1 MLINLSSVSRLALS
15 APDAVSG
22 ANAPAPVA
30 PAKAADKR
38 GKAGKASKPVSGAT
52 NADLKPFIRE
62 NRNLARDAVTV
73 TRAATNFGEI
83 TDRDAAYRLFF
94 GSIMRVNGKHSAT
107 LREIFDAGRKA
118 DGKSYNP
125 HYAGSAKATDAG
137 AINRAVKAGYFTVS
151 ENGKRLTATAKAKAD
166 AAYNG
171 KA

>member
-1 MLINLSSVSRLALS
+1 MQNTTNN
-15 APDAVSG
+15 P
-22 ANAPAPVA
+22 ANVPANV
-30 PAKAADKR
+30 PAKADKPAR
-38 GKAGKASKPVSGAT
+38 GKAGKASKPVSGADKK
-52 NADLKPFIRE
+52 ALAPFIRE
-62 NRNLARDAVTV
+62 NRNLSRDAVTV

-94 GSIMRVNGKHSAT
+94 GAVMRGKNHSAT

-151 ENGKRLTATAKAKAD
+151 DNGNRLTATAKAKAD
-166 AAYNG
+166 KHYNG
-171 KA
+171 KTD